1 MLEYIILGLLM
12 EGNMS
17 GYDMKKTI
25 DLSIGMFYKTS
36 FGSLYPALKRLTD
49 RAWVSVTEEEGS
61 SKNKKIYSLLPE
73 GKNSFIDWLGAP
85 LALSRNE
92 FLVRVFFYDYLD
104 EATRIQRLTEY
115 HHKLN
120 QEIGRLQAVEQIVA
134 GELAEIPDPQKHYYR
149 VSVLSYGNR
158 FFEME
163 KEYVEQLIK
172 GADLNHES
180 TGHGGKP

>member
-25 DLSIGMFYKTS
+25 DLSIGMFYKAS

-49 RAWVSVTEEEGS
+49 KEWVSVAEEEGN
-61 SKNKKIYSLLPE
+61 SKNKKIYSLLPAGRE
-73 GKNSFIDWLGAP
+73 SFILWLGEP

-104 EATRIQRLTEY
+104 DKTRHLRLTEY
-115 HHKLN
+115 MHKLN
-120 QEIGRLQAVEQIVA
+120 QEIGRLHAVEQIVA
-134 GELAEIPDPQKHYYR
+134 GELAEIPDPQKHYFR
-149 VSVLSYGNR
+149 VSVLSYGKH
-158 FFEME
+158 FFNME

-172 GADLNHES
+172 GAEQNHEN
-180 TGHGGKP
+180 KNQ

>member
-25 DLSIGMFYKTS
+25 DLSIGMFYKAS

-49 RAWVSVTEEEGS
+49 KEWVSVAEEEGS

-73 GKNSFIDWLGAP
+73 GRQQLLHWLGEP
-85 LALSRNE
+85 LTLNRNE
-92 FLVRVFFYDYLD
+92 FLLKVFFYDYLD
-104 EATRIQRLTEY
+104 EGTRNLRLEEY
-115 HHKLN
+115 RSKLN

-134 GELAEIPDPQKHYYR
+134 GELAEIPDPQKHFFR
-149 VSVLSYGNR
+149 VSVLSYGKH
-158 FFEME
+158 FFKME
-163 KEYVEQLIK
+163 KEYVEQLIQ
-172 GADLNHES
+172 GADPNHES
-180 TGHGGKP
+180 PGQSSKS